1 MFLLNIGLVAVI
13 SLIVGGT
20 VCELYDIIKNDMDE
34 YWQKKPRQD
43 NKLSDNELLQ
53 WWIDNH
59 PK

>member
-1 MFLLNIGLVAVI
+1 LVAVI